1 MNRKMILNCSNNF
14 NDKNENDKGTNNN
27 NDKVKE

>member
-1 MNRKMILNCSNNF
+1 MKRKMLFTRCNNF
-14 NDKNENDKGTNNN
+14 NDKYENDKGTNNN